1 MKKKTFWL
9 LGSLLSFCLF
19 STTLAGCKKDSTSNS
34 SISNS
39 TSNTSISSN
48 VSNSSSGNQQ
58 DEKKTLTI
66 TYEGVTE
73 VGEDITLIVKNEEGE
88 EIKGLPIT
96 IKEGNDK
103 VSILMYFV
111 QLLKPG
117 NVTLEIVTEE
127 YQGSLT
133 FTITEKVEEVYSI
146 KQIKTMV
153 SMLQNQF
160 VTTEGIVTAS
170 IGNSFYIGDGEAG
183 IYVYNIHAIYTNS
196 DAFVQGSVP
205 VGSKVKVHAKLTN
218 NQYGIQLNGYDGQ
231 YLTEA
236 YVKNASNADVETPTR
251 VVIQTEEELKELMK
265 TPYRNGEQ
273 ISITGQYVSGDLSPL
288 YDDKN
293 AIINM
298 KIDNTEFTLKADRY
312 DLSSSIIKN
321 AWNQANI
328 EVGDILTINS
338 TFTYFQQ
345 SQITVTL
352 AGQGTTINND
362 SKDDTKLRLDVQDKF
377 VSVGKSITLN
387 AFIPDGVEGTLTYE
401 IIKGNEFASIEGNIL
416 TGIQTGIIKVV
427 AKIGNLTS
435 YPITIQVLESESQTI
450 ADVLNLDKGG
460 NVEVIAKIMAI
471 GNSGFVI
478 SDATGSIYVYTGKK
492 AIYDEPEFYN
502 SIGKVVKVTGTVD
515 VYFKNNQKQIVNY
528 TMTDVEDTLDAE
540 IDFTK
545 ITASD
550 LANLTNDELNCLIP
564 IHIKGQGEMD
574 ENNNMLITVEG
585 LENAVIF
592 VLDYTTWHSMSM
604 GMFGDGSVDADG
616 FIAGKT
622 TYDGTLEYFFY
633 FCQPYS
639 TASF

>member
-550 LANLTNDELNCLIP
+550 LANLTDDELNCLIP

>member
-502 SIGKVVKVTGTVD
+502 SIGKVVKVIGTVD

-550 LANLTNDELNCLIP
+550 LANLTDDELNYLIP

>member
-251 VVIQTEEELKELMK
+251 VMIQTEEELKELMK

-550 LANLTNDELNCLIP
+550 LANLTDDELNCLIP

>member
-170 IGNSFYIGDGEAG
+170 IGNSFYIGDGEDG

-550 LANLTNDELNCLIP
+550 LANLTDDELNCLIP

-633 FCQPYS
+633 FCPPYS

>member
-321 AWNQANI
+321 A
-328 EVGDILTINS
+328 
-338 TFTYFQQ
+338 
-345 SQITVTL
+345 
-352 AGQGTTINND
+352 
-362 SKDDTKLRLDVQDKF
+362 
-377 VSVGKSITLN
+377 
-387 AFIPDGVEGTLTYE
+387 
-401 IIKGNEFASIEGNIL
+401 
-416 TGIQTGIIKVV
+416 
-427 AKIGNLTS
+427 
-435 YPITIQVLESESQTI
+435 
-450 ADVLNLDKGG
+450 
-460 NVEVIAKIMAI
+460 
-471 GNSGFVI
+471 
-478 SDATGSIYVYTGKK
+478 
-492 AIYDEPEFYN
+492 
-502 SIGKVVKVTGTVD
+502 
-515 VYFKNNQKQIVNY
+515 
-528 TMTDVEDTLDAE
+528 
-540 IDFTK
+540 
-545 ITASD
+545 
-550 LANLTNDELNCLIP
+550 
-564 IHIKGQGEMD
+564 
-574 ENNNMLITVEG
+574 
-585 LENAVIF
+585 
-592 VLDYTTWHSMSM
+592 
-604 GMFGDGSVDADG
+604 
-616 FIAGKT
+616 
-622 TYDGTLEYFFY
+622 
-633 FCQPYS
+633 
-639 TASF
+639 

>member
-550 LANLTNDELNCLIP
+550 LANLTDDELNYLIP

>member
-352 AGQGTTINND
+352 AGQGKTINND

-550 LANLTNDELNCLIP
+550 LANLTDDELNYLIP

>member
-478 SDATGSIYVYTGKK
+478 SDATDSIYVYTGKK

-550 LANLTNDELNCLIP
+550 LANLTDDELNYLIP